1 MMKELLVH
9 QRRRR
14 RLPRR
19 SQLRRKLLR
28 RRRLLRR
35 RKLQRRRSRHKQPQ
49 PHLVQQLEAWEIGS
63 ACDASSRLLR
73 SRIFCE
79 LVMWTC
85 NATSSLRDRLL
96 RLVWTCCDLC
106 SVTCEPCYWNKSE
119 PVCYDNLNLLFWLCQ
134 HCYWPNV
141 WMPTSYVSLA
151 YISYLNFFI
160 LQIKHGCQPGS
171 RNSFTIT
178 AWTIHSWNHHLGFT
192 CNNIQV
198 SLPNHTQN

>member
-19 SQLRRKLLR
+19 RQLRRKLLR

-49 PHLVQQLEAWEIGS
+49 PRLVQQLEAWEIGS

-96 RLVWTCCDLC
+96 RLVWTSYVKCELLILSVNLLWSLFCYLWTLLLEQVWTC
-106 SVTCEPCYWNKSE
+106 LLWQSKLVSVTVSTLLLAQCLDAYQLCEPCLYQLSE
-119 PVCYDNLNLLFWLCQ
+119 
-134 HCYWPNV
+134 
-141 WMPTSYVSLA
+141 
-151 YISYLNFFI
+151 FF
-160 LQIKHGCQPGS
+160 HFA
-171 RNSFTIT
+171 N
-178 AWTIHSWNHHLGFT
+178 
-192 CNNIQV
+192 
-198 SLPNHTQN
+198 